1 MITVNGW
8 CAGGMGGGYG
18 NGEMNVQ
25 STAEMG
31 KDVCPNF
38 LPLFLENIDR
48 SSCNDGNWD
57 HYHEDL
63 SFNIIGGFTT
73 VSRGKE
79 LITCLNP

>member
-1 MITVNGW
+1 MDGVQVGW
-8 CAGGMGGGYG
+8 GGGYG

-48 SSCNDGNWD
+48 SSCNDGNWEFIPVL
-57 HYHEDL
+57 HSPVLLFQH
-63 SFNIIGGFTT
+63 FNFRLIFIHINIKLGF
-73 VSRGKE
+73 
-79 LITCLNP
+79 